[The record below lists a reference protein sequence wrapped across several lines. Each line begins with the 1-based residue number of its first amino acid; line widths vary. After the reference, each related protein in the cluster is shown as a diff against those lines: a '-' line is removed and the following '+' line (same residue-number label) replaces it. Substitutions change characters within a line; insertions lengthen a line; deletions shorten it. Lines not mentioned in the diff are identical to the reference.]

1 MPPNQRLKAPK
12 KPPFASPVGG
22 RSSVAQ
28 SAGVRVSATSPE
40 IVIAMTM
47 VRANS
52 LYIAPV
58 IPEMNATGTKTAA
71 SDSTIATS
79 APATWRIALSAACRG
94 GRPSSSMIRSTFSIT
109 TIASSTT
116 MPIASTSPKRVRVLI
131 VKPSICI
138 PRKVPMM
145 LTGTATIGITVA
157 RPLPRKMKTTSVTSS
172 IASTSVFTT
181 SFIDSVMNGV
191 VSKGIS

>member
-1 MPPNQRLKAPK
+1 MVSA
-12 KPPFASPVGG
+12 VEW

-28 SAGVRVSATSPE
+28 SAGVSVSATSPE
-40 IVIAMTM
+40 IVMAMTM

-58 IPEMNATGTKTAA
+58 IPARKATGTNTAA
-71 SDSTIATS
+71 SESTIATS
-79 APATWRIALSAACRG
+79 APATWPIALSAACRG

-116 MPIASTSPKRVRVLI
+116 MPIASTSPKSVSVLM
-131 VKPSICI
+131 VNPSICM

-145 LTGTATIGITVA
+145 LTGTATIGMTVA
-157 RPLPRKMKTTSVTSS
+157 RQLCRKRKTTSVTSS
-172 IASTSVFTT
+172 TASTSVFTT
-181 SFIDSVMNGV
+181 SFIDSTMNGV
-191 VSKGIS
+191 VSNGIS